1 VSTSLLYHTQCIR
14 NYQYESSEYGDS
26 EVIWNI
32 RRKSF
37 CCDKCGYPGA
47 SISVSGER
55 LIKGEKIG
63 NKHFFLRVPV
73 HRIYCSECKNITT
86 EQLPFLSSL
95 KAKISTV
102 AMDMSK
108 TYISWVEEN
117 LPNAQKVFDHFH
129 LIKLMNDKLDK
140 IRRRTVKE
148 LDEEQKA
155 LLKNQRFLFLRNV
168 EDLEADAKQLLDN
181 LRKVFKEL
189 GDASMMKEALRSIY
203 HMAGNNFQA
212 ETAFK
217 NWCSIARQTEIKEL
231 IDMAK
236 TIENNLEGI
245 TAYWKTNAL
254 SNAGME
260 GFNNKV
266 RWLIRQPYGFR
277 DKDYFILKIY
287 NLPNTKIEAAI

>member
-1 VSTSLLYHTQCIR
+1 MSITDVTSFFDIDWKTVKECEKKYLRKKFRHIPLKDVRIIGVDELFVRSRGREKYITIVR
-14 NYQYESSEYGDS
+14 DLES
-26 EVIWNI
+26 
-32 RRKSF
+32 
-37 CCDKCGYPGA
+37 GA
-47 SISVSGER
+47 VSGMVKAPNLNGFLLR
-55 LIKGEKIG
+55 L
-63 NKHFFLRVPV
+63 KH
-73 HRIYCSECKNITT
+73 S
-86 EQLPFLSSL
+86 

-108 TYISWVEEN
+108 AYISWVDEN

-129 LIKLMNDKLDK
+129 VIKLMNDKLDK
-140 IRRRTVKE
+140 IRRRTAKE
-148 LDEEQKA
+148 LDEEQKD

-168 EDLEADAKQLLDN
+168 EDLEPDAKQLLDN

-203 HMAGNNFQA
+203 HMAGNSFQE

-231 IDMAK
+231 ITMAK
-236 TIENNLEGI
+236 TIENNLHGI
-245 TAYWKTNAL
+245 IAYWTTNAL

-266 RWLIRQPYGFR
+266 RCLIRQDYAFR

-287 NLPNTKIEAAI
+287 NLPTY